1 MKKQDKV
8 ATAESVVKVFA
19 EALLDTVKKT
29 AIERRREPVLCWSSR
44 DVRKCE
50 RQSAM
55 SYAHEYYRYSHSM
68 D

>member
-1 MKKQDKV
+1 MSEQNKV
-8 ATAESVVKVFA
+8 AVAEKAAKVLTQ
-19 EALLDTVKKT
+19 ALLDAVKKT

-50 RQSAM
+50 RQSAL
-55 SYAHEYYRYSHSM
+55 SYAHEYYAYAHSM